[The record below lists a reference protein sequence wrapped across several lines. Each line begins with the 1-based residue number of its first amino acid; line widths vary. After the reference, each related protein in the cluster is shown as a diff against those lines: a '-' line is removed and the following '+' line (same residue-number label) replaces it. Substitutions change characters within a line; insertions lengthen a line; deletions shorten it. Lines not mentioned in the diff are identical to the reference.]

1 MVSWKMQIDLI
12 WWSQAVHQSN
22 FGRKKLFSKNIIPA
36 RDSSQSYCIS
46 ISRTVDIDSSID
58 IFCKTFSR

>member
-22 FGRKKLFSKNIIPA
+22 FGRKKLFLKNINSCQ
-36 RDSSQSYCIS
+36 RLIS
-46 ISRTVDIDSSID
+46 VLLHKYIQDCGYKFQYWYIL
-58 IFCKTFSR
+58 